1 MIGEA
6 MTERCLNNASSRWSC
21 IIGLVLAIPATAL
34 GVALAVY
41 VGWYRAGAP
50 MENVF
55 WMALGIMTVLGTHL
69 LPVRMP
75 IRGKARAATAVIWS
89 GCLGLALY
97 SHATFYLL
105 SLEHAGQ
112 KRAEAVHIDQSDQSI
127 TGAPPRTL
135 LAIVKER
142 ETVSVELAKIQA
154 HACRGSCPWREV
166 RGAALRAKLEILA
179 TEETAVKRWQQ
190 GRDRATELFRRQ
202 KDAARQDLVAA
213 KLSEVLDVSVDD
225 INIAQALLFAVVL
238 EGLACLGWLFVFS
251 FDRAPTVDHGA
262 TKVSAVTRETS
273 PEATPAGKPD
283 VTDSDRPH
291 KTSQSVSNSEQSGDW
306 TMQMSGKDT
315 PREIKEAWLETEV
328 RAGRFTPTVMS
339 VREFLGCGQLDAR
352 VFTRHLKAVMA
363 DASPESV
370 T

>member
-1 MIGEA
+1 MIREA
-6 MTERCLNNASSRWSC
+6 MTERYLNNASSRWSC

-75 IRGKARAATAVIWS
+75 LRGKARAVTAVIWS

-105 SLEHAGQ
+105 SQEHAGQ
-112 KRAEAVHIDQSDQSI
+112 KRAAAVHIDQSDQSVA
-127 TGAPPRTL
+127 GAAPRSL
-135 LAIVKER
+135 LAIVNER
-142 ETVSVELAKIQA
+142 EKVSVDLAKNQA
-154 HACRGSCPWREV
+154 YVCNNSCPWREI
-166 RGAALRAKLEILA
+166 RSTALRARLETLA
-179 TEETAVKRWQQ
+179 EEENAARSWQQ
-190 GRDRATELFRRQ
+190 DRDRATALFQQ
-202 KDAARQDLVAA
+202 KRDSARQDLVAA
-213 KLSEVLDVSVDD
+213 KLSEVLNVSVDN

-238 EGLACLGWLFVFS
+238 EGLACLGWLFIFS
-251 FDRAPTVDHGA
+251 LDRAPPVDHGP

-283 VTDSDRPH
+283 MTDSDRPL

-306 TMQMSGKDT
+306 TVHMPGKET
-315 PREIKEAWLETEV
+315 PREVRQSWLEAQV
-328 RAGRFTPTVMS
+328 RAGKYEPTVVK
-339 VREFLGCGQLDAR
+339 VREFLGCSQPLALD
-352 VFTRHLKAVMA
+352 FTRHLKAVIA
-363 DASPESV
+363 EASQKSV